1 MTNRLIAFTAFAS
14 ALAFVAAAE
23 TSEVI
28 SGPDGRLVVTV
39 SDRAGR
45 PEYRV
50 DYDGIPFIM
59 SSPLGLDTD
68 MGDFRSGMSIIKAS
82 AVENID
88 ETYRVPSIKKSTVHH
103 VANSR
108 KITFGNDGKK
118 CFDVIFEVSDNDVAY
133 RYNLRPQGESLSA
146 IVRDEASSF
155 VMPAGT
161 TTFLCP
167 QSLPGGGWKHTY
179 PSYET
184 EYTYDDVMGKNGEG
198 AGFTFPCLFRNA
210 DKGWVLIS
218 ETGVDQ
224 SYCGSRLVS
233 TGPDSYKIA
242 FPQEK
247 EMKGLGW
254 TTPGM
259 NLPGLTPWRTI
270 TVGRDLKPIVETT
283 VAFDVVDRLYEPSI
297 DYGKNYGRGTW
308 NWIMNSDG
316 AIKFDNEKRYID
328 LAAALGFQ
336 TVLVD
341 GLWDKQIG
349 REGVEKLAAYA
360 REKGVALYLWY
371 NSNGYWNDAPQGP
384 RGIMNNSILRKKEM
398 KWMRDMGV
406 KGIKVD
412 FFGGDNQPMMQLY
425 QDILSD
431 ANDYGII
438 VIFHG
443 CTLPRGWERMYPNY
457 GASEAV
463 LASENLNFR
472 QHFCDLEAANAAT
485 HPFIR
490 NTVASMDFGGTAL
503 NHYWNTGNKK
513 GGSERRTSDVFQIAT
528 AVLFQS
534 PVPHFALAPN
544 NLGDAPAWA
553 VDFMK
558 SVPTTWD
565 DVRFVDGYPGRYIVM
580 ARRHADRWY
589 LVGVNATDKPVEV
602 DLNAVGL
609 FEAGKTVTVYSDD
622 KNLAGSVRDIKL
634 VPKKKIKFSIPKNGG
649 IVAVG

>member
-1 MTNRLIAFTAFAS
+1 M
-14 ALAFVAAAE
+14 AAA
-23 TSEVI
+23 TSEVVT
-28 SGPDGRLVVTV
+28 GPDGRLVVTV
-39 SDRAGR
+39 SDNNGR
-45 PEYRV
+45 PEYKV
-50 DYDGIPFIM
+50 DYDGIPFILP
-59 SSPLGLDTD
+59 SALGLDTD
-68 MGDFRSGMSIIKAS
+68 MGDFRSGMTILKAS
-82 AVENID
+82 PVENIN
-88 ETYRVPSIKKSTVHH
+88 ETYSIPNIKKSTVHH
-103 VANSR
+103 RANSR
-108 KITFGNDGKK
+108 KITFARDGKK
-118 CFDVIFEVSDNDVAY
+118 IFDVIFEVSDNDVAY

-146 IVRDEASSF
+146 IVLDEASSF
-155 VMPAGT
+155 VMPEAT

-184 EYTYDDVMGKNGEG
+184 EYTLDDKMGKNGEG
-198 AGFTFPCLFRNA
+198 AGFTFPCLFRNG
-210 DKGWVLIS
+210 DNGWMLIN

-233 TGPDSYKIA
+233 TGADSYKIA

-254 TTPGM
+254 TTPGL

-270 TVGRDLKPIVETT
+270 TVGRDLAPVVEST
-283 VAFDVVDRLYEPSI
+283 VAFDVVDQLYEPSI
-297 DYGKNYGRGTW
+297 DYAANYGKGTW
-308 NWIMNSDG
+308 NWIMNGDG
-316 AIKFDNEKRYID
+316 AVNFDQEKRYID
-328 LAAALGFQ
+328 LAADLGYQ

-349 REGVEKLAAYA
+349 RDGIEKLAAYA
-360 REKGVALYLWY
+360 KEKGVALYLWY

-384 RGIMNNSILRKKEM
+384 RGIMNNSIARKKEM
-398 KWMRDMGV
+398 KWMRELGV

-463 LASENLNFR
+463 LASENLNFQ
-472 QHFCDLEAANAAT
+472 QHFCDLEAVNAAT

-490 NTVASMDFGGTAL
+490 NTMASMDFGGSAL
-503 NHYWNTGNKK
+503 NKYWNTGNKK
-513 GGSERRTSDVFQIAT
+513 GGSERRTSDVFALAT

-544 NLGDAPAWA
+544 NLSDAPEWA
-553 VDFMK
+553 IDFMK
-558 SVPTTWD
+558 EVPVTWD
-565 DVRFVDGYPGRYIVM
+565 DVRFVDGYPGRYVVM
-580 ARRHADRWY
+580 ARRHGDKWY
-589 LVGVNATDKPVEV
+589 LVGVNASDKPVEI
-602 DLNAVGL
+602 DINSVGIY
-609 FEAGKTVTVYSDD
+609 EAGKTVTVYSDD
-622 KNLAGSVRDIKL
+622 KTLAGSVKQVKL
-634 VPKKKIKFSIPKNGG
+634 SPKKKIRFSIPKNGG
-649 IVAVG
+649 IVVMD

>member
-1 MTNRLIAFTAFAS
+1 M
-14 ALAFVAAAE
+14 AAA
-23 TSEVI
+23 TSEVVT
-28 SGPDGRLVVTV
+28 GPDGRLVVTV
-39 SDRAGR
+39 SDNNGR
-45 PEYRV
+45 PEYKV
-50 DYDGIPFIM
+50 DYDGIPFILP
-59 SSPLGLDTD
+59 SALGLDTD
-68 MGDFRSGMSIIKAS
+68 MGDFRSGMTILKAS
-82 AVENID
+82 PVENIN
-88 ETYRVPSIKKSTVHH
+88 ETYSIPNIKKSTVHH
-103 VANSR
+103 RANSR
-108 KITFGNDGKK
+108 KITFARDGKK
-118 CFDVIFEVSDNDVAY
+118 IFDVIFEVSDNDVAY
-133 RYNLRPQGESLSA
+133 RYNLRPHGESLSA
-146 IVRDEASSF
+146 IVLDEASSF
-155 VMPAGT
+155 VMPEAT

-184 EYTYDDVMGKNGEG
+184 EYTLDDKMGKNGEG
-198 AGFTFPCLFRNA
+198 AGFTFPCLFRNG
-210 DKGWVLIS
+210 DNGWMLIN

-233 TGPDSYKIA
+233 TGADSYKIA

-254 TTPGM
+254 TTPGL

-270 TVGRDLKPIVETT
+270 TVGRDLAPVVEST
-283 VAFDVVDRLYEPSI
+283 VAFDVVDQLYEPSI
-297 DYGKNYGRGTW
+297 DYAANYGKGTW
-308 NWIMNSDG
+308 NWIMNGDG
-316 AIKFDNEKRYID
+316 AVNFDQEKRYID
-328 LAAALGFQ
+328 LAADLGYQ

-349 REGVEKLAAYA
+349 RDGIEKLAAYA
-360 REKGVALYLWY
+360 KEKGVALYLWY

-384 RGIMNNSILRKKEM
+384 RGIMNNSIARKKEM
-398 KWMRDMGV
+398 KWMRELGV

-463 LASENLNFR
+463 LASENLNFQ
-472 QHFCDLEAANAAT
+472 QHFCDLEAVNAAT

-490 NTVASMDFGGTAL
+490 NTMASMDFGGSAL
-503 NHYWNTGNKK
+503 NKYWNTGNKK
-513 GGSERRTSDVFQIAT
+513 GGSERRTSDVFALAT

-544 NLGDAPAWA
+544 NLSDAPEWA
-553 VDFMK
+553 IDFMK
-558 SVPTTWD
+558 EVPVTWD
-565 DVRFVDGYPGRYIVM
+565 DVRFVDGYPGRYVVM
-580 ARRHADRWY
+580 ARRHGDKWY
-589 LVGVNATDKPVEV
+589 LVGVNASDKPVEI
-602 DLNAVGL
+602 DINSVGIY
-609 FEAGKTVTVYSDD
+609 EAGKTVTVYSDD
-622 KNLAGSVRDIKL
+622 KTLAGSVKQVKL
-634 VPKKKIKFSIPKNGG
+634 SPKKKIRFSIPKNGG
-649 IVAVG
+649 IVVMD

>member
-1 MTNRLIAFTAFAS
+1 M
-14 ALAFVAAAE
+14 AAA
-23 TSEVI
+23 TSEVVT
-28 SGPDGRLVVTV
+28 GPDGRLVVTV
-39 SDRAGR
+39 SDNNGR
-45 PEYRV
+45 PEYKV
-50 DYDGIPFIM
+50 DYDGIPFILP
-59 SSPLGLDTD
+59 SALGLDTD
-68 MGDFRSGMSIIKAS
+68 MGDFRSGMTILKAS
-82 AVENID
+82 PVENID
-88 ETYRVPSIKKSTVHH
+88 ETYSIPNIKKSTVHH
-103 VANSR
+103 RANSR
-108 KITFGNDGKK
+108 KITFARDGKK
-118 CFDVIFEVSDNDVAY
+118 IFDVIFEVSDNDVAY
-133 RYNLRPQGESLSA
+133 RYNLRPHGESLSA
-146 IVRDEASSF
+146 IVLDEASSF
-155 VMPAGT
+155 VMPEAT

-184 EYTYDDVMGKNGEG
+184 EYTLDDKMGKNGEG
-198 AGFTFPCLFRNA
+198 AGFTFPCLFRNG
-210 DKGWVLIS
+210 DNGWMLIN

-233 TGPDSYKIA
+233 TGADSYKIA

-254 TTPGM
+254 TTPGL

-270 TVGRDLKPIVETT
+270 TVGRDLAPVVEST
-283 VAFDVVDRLYEPSI
+283 VAFDVVDQLYEPSI
-297 DYGKNYGRGTW
+297 DYAANYGKGTW
-308 NWIMNSDG
+308 NWIMNGDG
-316 AIKFDNEKRYID
+316 AVNFDHEKRYID
-328 LAAALGFQ
+328 LAADLGYQ

-349 REGVEKLAAYA
+349 RDGIEKLAAYA
-360 REKGVALYLWY
+360 KEKGVALYLWY

-384 RGIMNNSILRKKEM
+384 RGIMNNSIARKKEM
-398 KWMRDMGV
+398 KWMRELGV

-463 LASENLNFR
+463 LASENLNFQ
-472 QHFCDLEAANAAT
+472 QHFCDLEAVNAAT

-490 NTVASMDFGGTAL
+490 NTMASMDFGGSAL
-503 NHYWNTGNKK
+503 NKYWNTGNKK
-513 GGSERRTSDVFQIAT
+513 GGSERRTSDVFALAT

-544 NLGDAPAWA
+544 NLSDAPEWA
-553 VDFMK
+553 IDFMK
-558 SVPTTWD
+558 EVPVTWD
-565 DVRFVDGYPGRYIVM
+565 DVRFVDGYPGRYVVM
-580 ARRHADRWY
+580 ARRHGDKWY
-589 LVGVNATDKPVEV
+589 LVGVNASDKPVEI
-602 DLNAVGL
+602 DINSVGIY
-609 FEAGKTVTVYSDD
+609 EAGKTVTVYSDD
-622 KNLAGSVRDIKL
+622 KTLAGSVKQVKL
-634 VPKKKIKFSIPKNGG
+634 SPKKKIRFSIPKKRRYRRNGLNG
-649 IVAVG
+649 II